1 MYNTSN
7 QSSQPTINTSF
18 LLYYFS
24 VTPPN
29 IPNPQWFGLLWGR
42 TAFFQKLTK
51 EPAYANHPLH
61 VCDHADSRLYHGS
74 KKLDLGPEICVK
86 PAPCM
91 RAKLLQSCPT
101 FCDPMDCS
109 PPGSSIHG
117 IFQAKIL
124 ECIAMPFSR
133 ASSWPRDRTYVSYV
147 SCIGR
152 WVLHH

>member
-1 MYNTSN
+1 MGQNC
-7 QSSQPTINTSF
+7 
-18 LLYYFS
+18 L
-24 VTPPN
+24 
-29 IPNPQWFGLLWGR
+29 
-42 TAFFQKLTK
+42 FQKVTK

-86 PAPCM
+86 PSPCM

-109 PPGSSIHG
+109 LPGSSIHG

-133 ASSWPRDRTYVSYV
+133 GSSWPRDRTYVSYV
-147 SCIGR
+147 SCFGR
-152 WVLHH
+152 QVFFFFFNTRTTWEAQNRPWLDHIYKTLTRKVQRPAHDLS